1 MGSSELIQIYIDDRQ
16 MGRDNREFDGD
27 KDIYMVQW
35 FRELIHKT
43 LTKQQQ
49 GSLANTTLII

>member
-27 KDIYMVQW
+27 KDIYTVQW

-43 LTKQQQ
+43 LIK
-49 GSLANTTLII
+49 